1 VSVGVA
7 TDVWVQG
14 WWGGVAVAPGNRLQV
29 LLPTAT
35 VGSVPLGR
43 GTESVGGPDGS
54 RRGGVARPTVPIR
67 LTGVGLNVPAAMK
80 LHEYQAKGVFAD
92 AGIPTPAS
100 ELAETV
106 DEAVAAAEG
115 IGYPVAI
122 KAQVQVGGRG
132 KAGGIELVDSAEE
145 ARTAADAILG
155 MDLKG
160 YHVDRVLVEEAVDF
174 TDELYVGVTMD
185 RNEGRPVAMV
195 STRGGVNIEEVAAE
209 DPDAIAR
216 EHVDPA
222 FGMHPYQARK
232 AVYDAGV
239 DRAVANDVAGVLRTL
254 YDLWDERDGADAEIN
269 PLMVTADDE
278 VVAADAVMNI
288 DDDALFR
295 QPELAEMEEDAAG
308 DDLEA
313 KANEYGFDY
322 VRLSG
327 NVGIIGNGAG
337 LVMTTLDLVDY
348 YGGAPANFLDIGGG
362 AKAER
367 VANALDMVFAD
378 DNVDSV
384 VFNIFGGITRGDEV
398 AEGINTALEQFEE
411 IPKPVI
417 VRLAGTNADE
427 GMEILNTDLVRVEG
441 TLEAAVQAAVA
452 AAREANA

>member
-1 VSVGVA
+1 
-7 TDVWVQG
+7 
-14 WWGGVAVAPGNRLQV
+14 
-29 LLPTAT
+29 
-35 VGSVPLGR
+35 
-43 GTESVGGPDGS
+43 
-54 RRGGVARPTVPIR
+54 
-67 LTGVGLNVPAAMK
+67 MK
-80 LHEYQAKGVFAD
+80 LHEYQAKEVFAD
-92 AGIPTPAS
+92 AGIPTPSSA
-100 ELAETV
+100 LATTV
-106 DEAVAAAEG
+106 DEAVAAAGE

-132 KAGGIELVDSAEE
+132 KAGGIELVETDEE
-145 ARTAADAILG
+145 AREAAEAILG

-174 TDELYVGVTMD
+174 TNELYVGVTMD
-185 RNEGRPVAMV
+185 RGEGEPVAMV

-222 FGMHPYQARK
+222 FGMHPFQARK

-239 DRAVANDVAGVLRTL
+239 DREVATDVAGVLQTL
-254 YDLWDERDGADAEIN
+254 YELWDAKDGADAEIN
-269 PLMVTADDE
+269 PLMVTADDD
-278 VVAADAVMNI
+278 VIAADAVMNI

-295 QPELAEMEEDAAG
+295 QPDLAELEEQAAD

-348 YGGAPANFLDIGGG
+348 YGGEPANFLDIGGG
-362 AKAER
+362 AQAER
-367 VANALDMVFAD
+367 VANALDMVFSD
-378 DNVDSV
+378 ENVDAV

-398 AEGINTALEQFEE
+398 AEGINTALEQFDE
-411 IPKPVI
+411 IPKPVV
-417 VRLAGTNADE
+417 VRLAGTRSTE
-427 GMEILNTDLVRVEG
+427 GMEILNTDLVQVEE
-441 TLEAAVQAAVA
+441 TLEAAVQATVA
-452 AAREANA
+452 AAEGVDQ